1 MSWQG
6 LRPYSRLG
14 SVMACG
20 PGDKDDRLSGM
31 ILRKGY
37 NSQKGGTV
45 RMGLLCESTEL
56 TLFSQSYQSLPSFSG
71 NKDGS
76 GKGFTSIFQLSGDCG
91 NSQQDRVENSRYCHG
106 FGIPRILVEMTGF
119 QAG

>member
-20 PGDKDDRLSGM
+20 PGDKDDRMSGM

-37 NSQKGGTV
+37 NSQKLRLGTQLRQGTV

-76 GKGFTSIFQLSGDCG
+76 GKGFTSIF
-91 NSQQDRVENSRYCHG
+91 
-106 FGIPRILVEMTGF
+106 
-119 QAG
+119 